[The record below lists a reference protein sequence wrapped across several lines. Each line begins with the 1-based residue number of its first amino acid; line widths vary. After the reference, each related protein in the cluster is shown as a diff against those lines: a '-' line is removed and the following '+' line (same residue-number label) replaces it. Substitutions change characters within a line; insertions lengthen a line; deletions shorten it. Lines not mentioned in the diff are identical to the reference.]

1 MVRVF
6 KTPPLEF
13 RMKLQCAEQPCME
26 TCKPRLFVF
35 IGRALKKLIAV
46 QPQVSMT
53 CLKDLDS
60 KSIIENEKRL
70 LLLLSHSEGCLAC
83 HEMTHFPL
91 PWIVAQV
98 GIDGLFTQAG
108 VSGHTSKLLRGSGFF
123 KELVERV
130 EGNLTCWFFF
140 LLTLATWGQLGC
152 FEKNLMVWSG
162 WKAAVFRLFI

>member
-1 MVRVF
+1 
-6 KTPPLEF
+6 
-13 RMKLQCAEQPCME
+13 ME

-35 IGRALKKLIAV
+35 IGRALKKLIVV

-70 LLLLSHSEGCLAC
+70 LLLLSYSESCLAC
-83 HEMTHFPL
+83 HEVTHFPL

-108 VSGHTSKLLRGSGFF
+108 ISGHTSKLLRGSVWFF
-123 KELVERV
+123 KELVER
-130 EGNLTCWFFF
+130 GRKPDLLIFFF
-140 LLTLATWGQLGC
+140 LLTLATRGQLSC

-162 WKAAVFRLFI
+162 WKAAVFACLSK